1 MKYLKLILDDLEQIF
16 ESGKKKKLI
25 KFTKPRTSIIAN
37 GSYEEIRKVMTN
49 LIENAILYGSSEK
62 SIEVKY
68 KSSERHHE
76 LQVKDFGQGIHSK
89 DIPFLTNR
97 FYRVSSTRN
106 KNTNSTGL
114 GLAIVKH
121 ILKRHNAQLKVE
133 SEVGKGSTV
142 SVGMPNSVV

>member
-1 MKYLKLILDDLEQIF
+1 MAAA
-16 ESGKKKKLI
+16 
-25 KFTKPRTSIIAN
+25 R
-37 GSYEEIRKVMTN
+37 EIRKVMTN

-76 LQVKDFGQGIHSK
+76 LQVKNFGQGIHILNK

-114 GLAIVKH
+114 GLAIIQH
-121 ILKRHNAQLKVE
+121 IFKRQQCTAQ
-133 SEVGKGSTV
+133 
-142 SVGMPNSVV
+142 N

>member
-1 MKYLKLILDDLEQIF
+1 M
-16 ESGKKKKLI
+16 KKKLI

-106 KNTNSTGL
+106 KNTNSIGL
-114 GLAIVKH
+114 LIPHYTLIHRATSSEWELI
-121 ILKRHNAQLKVE
+121 ILHD
-133 SEVGKGSTV
+133 SGH
-142 SVGMPNSVV
+142 